1 MIYEHVRMEEETL
14 FPAAGT
20 QFFRNSGRGT
30 RPANRGTHK
39 KYLILARLMSDPMLG
54 LPLTVHPSDRAIR
67 APAFGGPRIIRMRAL
82 AVTTT
87 EIITVIHVP
96 SARAAVKYAPR
107 APFPQSRR
115 SNPMSRKSTR
125 ETIPM
130 TLPLSTMA
138 SADGGH
144 VPLAATLQSRSCP
157 ADRLR
162 TARHD
167 LAQGGTA
174 PTPSARADRRRHRP
188 VFRSSRKPGPARY
201 SICLPVRA
209 RGKAVAGMERD
220 RREPMTGYS
229 RALFIPVTFRVRNA
243 TVE

>member
-1 MIYEHVRMEEETL
+1 
-14 FPAAGT
+14 
-20 QFFRNSGRGT
+20 
-30 RPANRGTHK
+30 
-39 KYLILARLMSDPMLG
+39 MSDPTLG

-67 APAFGGPRIIRMRAL
+67 APAFGGPRIMRMRVL

-87 EIITVIHVP
+87 EIITSIQCPDRAGGGQIRSQSPVSSITTIQSDVAEVN
-96 SARAAVKYAPR
+96 ARNDPYDPAAFKR
-107 APFPQSRR
+107 W
-115 SNPMSRKSTR
+115 
-125 ETIPM
+125 
-130 TLPLSTMA
+130 A
-138 SADGGH
+138 SADGGN
-144 VPLAATLQSRSCP
+144 VPLGATLQSRSCP

-174 PTPSARADRRRHRP
+174 PTPSAQADRRRHRP

-220 RREPMTGYS
+220 RREPTTGYS
-229 RALFIPVTFRVRNA
+229 RAFFIPVTFRVRNA